1 MNVIEN
7 YLNRRTLIVGD
18 VNSGKTGR
26 TQKILEHFL
35 KAGYGENIAILD
47 LAPDSVDGVGG
58 RMEPPLDEPVVYLTT
73 SISAPR
79 LTGKNK
85 NHVRQLA
92 EDNSAAIEKLFK
104 KLLRQKRA
112 ILFVNDATLYLQA
125 GRFQRFVEVLDTAS
139 TQIINAY
146 YGRSFADS
154 DLTRREKNR
163 TEDLMKAF
171 DKIIKMPCR
180 TP

>member
-58 RMEPPLDEPVVYLTT
+58 KMEPPLDEPVVYLTT

-85 NHVRQLA
+85 NHAQYFFSYTSHS
-92 EDNSAAIEKLFK
+92 N
-104 KLLRQKRA
+104 
-112 ILFVNDATLYLQA
+112 
-125 GRFQRFVEVLDTAS
+125 
-139 TQIINAY
+139 
-146 YGRSFADS
+146 
-154 DLTRREKNR
+154 
-163 TEDLMKAF
+163 
-171 DKIIKMPCR
+171 
-180 TP
+180 